1 MGKDIQTRV
10 FKGSGNDSGRQVR
23 QYIQITLGAFLMAV
37 AVVCYFDRFH
47 VVTGGVTGIA
57 VILKGLFD
65 IPMWIVNA
73 SVNLPLFVLA
83 YRRLNRRSFVKTL
96 YATVML
102 TVALGIVPVF
112 DILTGEMLVDM
123 ISGAVFMGTGLGLI
137 ISANA
142 SSGGSDL
149 AATLLNKR
157 FSYLSIPKIMAI
169 IDAIVILAGMSAFG
183 AGRAIYS
190 IIAIYV
196 ITKISDYI
204 MEGPNRAKLIYIIS
218 ECYDD
223 IARYITCDLER
234 GASYIN
240 LEGVYTKQNHNMI
253 MCVVSAR
260 EMVKIKEK
268 TYKIDENAI
277 CFVGDIR
284 EAFGEGFTKF
294 IG

>member
-1 MGKDIQTRV
+1 MEKKLYIKKIMNRPGTRAA
-10 FKGSGNDSGRQVR
+10 S
-23 QYIQITLGAFLMAV
+23 QYIRITVGAALMAV
-37 AVVCYFDRFH
+37 AVVCYFDRMH

-57 VILKGLFD
+57 VILKGLYG

-73 SVNLPLFVLA
+73 SINLPLFILA
-83 YRRLNRRSFVKTL
+83 FRRLNRRSFVKTL

-102 TVALGIVPVF
+102 TVLLGVIPQF
-112 DILTGEMLVDM
+112 DLLTGDLLVDM
-123 ISGAVFMGTGLGLI
+123 ISGAVLMGTGIGLI
-137 ISANA
+137 ISSNA

-149 AATLLNKR
+149 AATLLNKL
-157 FSYLSIPKIMAI
+157 FAYLSIPKIMAI
-169 IDAIVILAGMSAFG
+169 IDAVVILAGVTAFG
-183 AGRAIYS
+183 AGKAIYS

-196 ITKISDYI
+196 STKISDYI
-204 MEGPNRAKLIYIIS
+204 IEGPNRAKLLYIIS
-218 ECYDD
+218 EGYDE
-223 IARYITCDLER
+223 IARYITCELER
-234 GASYIN
+234 GASYIE
-240 LEGVYTKQNHNMI
+240 LEGVYTRQQHNMI

-277 CFVGDIR
+277 CFIGDIR